1 MRKAS
6 LISMLIL
13 GSFIAPGPASADET
27 ILENPTFNDL
37 SHQDI
42 NATQDLIEAL
52 RRAANRGPIFRISP
66 QEISIDMKTGEHRSR
81 SVRITNSGDEAGKI
95 LGVNLLGSISGI
107 SLENGC
113 GEELRAGDFCEL
125 TVDFTAVDAGVIST
139 SIIGTINEMSRSS
152 FEVPV
157 SIRVAA
163 PPKPVEIA
171 PEPAPKPEPKPEDS
185 GKAQARAMPRNVAK
199 SYMALLGRSMN
210 SPRGFMHLRAPVDKA
225 AHDAVAGTVY
235 GDINVRTVHEDA
247 RYPEKIASVDAS
259 LPVDRDRILTTDRV
273 IKAVLETPV
282 SNVMCSKVV
291 AMVESDVY
299 SATSSKPL
307 IQAGS
312 RVVGEC
318 QQFVDERVG
327 IAWNRIITTDG
338 RSISFENRMADT
350 RDASGLGGA
359 LGRVYMSPFD
369 RYVLPIFST
378 MIDTVAGLVYANNG
392 TDQKV
397 VVDQYGN
404 ATTESSAKNE
414 GLRLVTDQARGTA
427 QEIIKD
433 IRDTRK
439 IAIIPKGSRIDI
451 EIMEDIYFRPDR
463 KVVALSD
470 MEFPLENLGA
480 LSARRDVP
488 SKLTLVPVDPSYAGA
503 SVLIDGRRYRVET
516 DGTSSPKAAD
526 IPRTASQQVVDDLS
540 SPNSVPNKE

>member
-6 LISMLIL
+6 LVSMLVL
-13 GSFIAPGPASADET
+13 GGLIAPGMAGADET
-27 ILENPTFNDL
+27 ILENPTFSDL
-37 SHQDI
+37 SQQDI

-81 SVRITNSGDEAGKI
+81 SVRITNSGDEVGKI
-95 LGVNLLGSISGI
+95 LGVNLLGSIPGI

-113 GEELRAGDFCEL
+113 GQELRAGDFCEL
-125 TVDFTAVDAGVIST
+125 TVNYAAQDVGVIST

-163 PPKPVEIA
+163 PPKPVE
-171 PEPAPKPEPKPEDS
+171 PAPVLKSEPQPVEA
-185 GKAQARAMPRNVAK
+185 GKTEARAIPRNVAK
-199 SYMALLGRSMN
+199 SYMAVLGRSIN
-210 SPRGFMHLRAPVDKA
+210 SPRGFTHLRAPVDRTMR
-225 AHDAVAGTVY
+225 DAVAGTVY
-235 GDINVRTVHEDA
+235 GDINVRTVRQDT
-247 RYPEKIASVDAS
+247 RYPEAVPSVDAS

-299 SATSSKPL
+299 SATSTKPL
-307 IQAGS
+307 IPAGS

-338 RSISFENRMADT
+338 RSISFEDRMADT

-378 MIDTVAGLVYANNG
+378 MIDTVAGLIYANNG

-463 KVVALSD
+463 KVVALAD
-470 MEFPLENLGA
+470 MEFPLEKLGA

-488 SKLTLVPVDPSYAGA
+488 SELTLVPVDPTYAGA
-503 SVLIDGRRYRVET
+503 SVLIDGRRYRVRT
-516 DGTSSPKAAD
+516 DNGTAPKAEV
-526 IPRTASQQVVDDLS
+526 PKTATRQVVDDLS
-540 SPNSVPNKE
+540 SPASAPGKE